1 MNETNALVG
10 ALGVMFLLGSV
21 TSIAVYVVTALG
33 LSRMFGKAGLEG
45 WRAWIPVL
53 NTITFLEL
61 GGYRALWV
69 IALLIPGVNIV
80 GAVILCLALNNINRG
95 FGRGGGFT
103 VLGILVSPVWVLIL
117 GFGKAT
123 WNPAAAAAAPLT
135 GRASHVAPAP
145 NPVPRSSAA
154 AGSPVVVPAFV
165 PPAFLPP
172 ATPPAPA
179 AAASWDR
186 PAEDA
191 PAGSTPGAAAFAPVP
206 PVPFSAP
213 INRPAPV
220 PVAVPVAW
228 ATGTAP
234 APAGV
239 PVAPFSAPV
248 GAPVGVPVSVEAAG
262 PVAWTAPPVV
272 GMQPLP
278 PAQSVGDTPV
288 SVAPQTT
295 TSVSPSAVAGGG
307 AGAVSA
313 PVAHPF
319 AAASADVA
327 AQAPVRAPTAP
338 DSDPGIEETVISPR
352 RHPMWHLDFSA
363 GGTTALTETVILLG
377 RAPVRDHTSPA
388 AQLVSLNDPA
398 RTVSKTHAR
407 LENVDGH
414 WFITDLASTNGVCV
428 ISPAGEDT
436 EISTGTPTVIEQSFL
451 LGDYGISLRT
461 GAR

>member
-1 MNETNALVG
+1 MNETDALVG
-10 ALGVMFLLGSV
+10 ALGVMLLLSSV
-21 TSIAVYVVTALG
+21 ASIAVYVVTALG
-33 LSRMFGKAGLEG
+33 LSRMFGKADLEG
-45 WRAWIPVL
+45 WRAWVPVL
-53 NTITFLEL
+53 NTITFLQL
-61 GGYRALWV
+61 GGYPALWV

-95 FGRGGGFT
+95 FGRSGGFT

-117 GFGKAT
+117 GFGKDT
-123 WNPAAAAAAPLT
+123 WNPAAAGAAPLT
-135 GRASHVAPAP
+135 GRAPDVAAAP
-145 NPVPRSSAA
+145 NPAPGSSAV

-165 PPAFLPP
+165 PPAFVPP
-172 ATPPAPA
+172 ATPPAPS

-191 PAGSTPGAAAFAPVP
+191 PAGSSPTTAAFAPVP

-213 INRPAPV
+213 TSRPAPV
-220 PVAVPVAW
+220 QVAVPVAW
-228 ATGTAP
+228 ATGTAS

-239 PVAPFSAPV
+239 PGATVSAP
-248 GAPVGVPVSVEAAG
+248 AAAEAAG

-288 SVAPQTT
+288 SEAPPTT
-295 TSVSPSAVAGGG
+295 TSAPPVPVASGA
-307 AGAVSA
+307 AGAVPA

-319 AAASADVA
+319 AAASTGLA
-327 AQAPVRAPTAP
+327 AQAPAQAAAPTAP
-338 DSDPGIEETVISPR
+338 GLDSDPGIEETVISRR
-352 RHPMWHLDFSA
+352 RHPMWHLDFST

-407 LENVDGH
+407 LENVDGR

-428 ISPAGEDT
+428 TSPAGEET